1 MYLND
6 VFTVP
11 ANLAG
16 VPAISVPAGLS
27 GDGLPLGLQITG
39 RAFDEETVLRSPRCW
54 RPPHNFGA
62 CEGGGDDRQRIMFSV
77 TSFAPAEGFAL
88 AERPSPPR
96 VRAGEG
102 RCGVDDRGPHGP
114 WETVIGLEVHAQ
126 VVSKAKLFSGAA
138 TEFGAEPN
146 TQVSP
151 VDAAFPGM
159 LPVINRFC
167 VEQAVK
173 TGLGLDAEIRL
184 ESVFDRKN
192 YFYPD
197 LPPGYQ
203 ISQYQQPVVGRGK
216 VVLDMPDGT
225 TREIGIT
232 RLHLE
237 QDAGKSL
244 HDQHPTLSYVDLNRA
259 GIALMEIVSEPD
271 LRSAEEAG
279 IYLRK
284 LRSILRYLGTC
295 DGNMEEGSLRCDCN
309 VSVRRPGEPYGTR
322 CEIKNLNSIRYVMQA
337 IEYEARRQIEI
348 IEEGGTI
355 AQQTR
360 LFDAGRGITRPMRSK
375 EEAHDYRYFPDPD
388 LLPLVL
394 DPEWVARL
402 RAELPELP
410 DAKKARFV
418 SAYGLS
424 PDDAGVLV
432 AEKETAA
439 VLRAGR
445 RRAGPQSGGE
455 LGHGGS
461 VRRVE
466 PARGRDR
473 AIAGIGR
480 AAGGV
485 DRPDCRR
492 HDLRPARQGRLC
504 RNGRIRRR
512 PRSDRRGEGA
522 APSDRFGRYR
532 GGNRCCP
539 GSPGRQSRRIPRRPR
554 QALRLL
560 RRPNHARHPR
570 QGQPRP
576 RQ

>member
-1 MYLND
+1 MIQ
-6 VFTVP
+6 
-11 ANLAG
+11 G
-16 VPAISVPAGLS
+16 R
-27 GDGLPLGLQITG
+27 TG
-39 RAFDEETVLRSPRCW
+39 
-54 RPPHNFGA
+54 
-62 CEGGGDDRQRIMFSV
+62 Q
-77 TSFAPAEGFAL
+77 
-88 AERPSPPR
+88 
-96 VRAGEG
+96 
-102 RCGVDDRGPHGP
+102 

-151 VDAAFPGM
+151 IDAAFPGM

-173 TGLGLDAEIRL
+173 TGLGLDADIRL

-225 TREIGIT
+225 TRQIGIT

-244 HDQHPTLSYVDLNRA
+244 HDQHPILSYVDLNRA

-309 VSVRRPGEPYGTR
+309 VSVRRHGEPYGTR
-322 CEIKNLNSIRYVMQA
+322 CEIKNLNSIRYVMLA
-337 IEYEARRQIEI
+337 IEYEARRQIEL

-402 RAELPELP
+402 RGELPELP
-410 DAKKARFV
+410 DTKKARFV

-424 PDDAGVLV
+424 PEDAGVLV
-432 AEKETAA
+432 SEKETAQFFERVAAGRDPKTAANWVMGDLFGALNRLGIGIEQSPVSAEQLGSLIDLIADGTISGRLAKDVFAEMLASGANPGAIVEAKGLRQVTDSGAIEA
-439 VLRAGR
+439 VIDTVMAAQAEKVAEYRAGR
-445 RRAGPQSGGE
+445 EKIYGFFVGQIMRATEGKANPGLVNELLRKKLTGDSGGA
-455 LGHGGS
+455 S
-461 VRRVE
+461 
-466 PARGRDR
+466 
-473 AIAGIGR
+473 
-480 AAGGV
+480 
-485 DRPDCRR
+485 
-492 HDLRPARQGRLC
+492 
-504 RNGRIRRR
+504 
-512 PRSDRRGEGA
+512 
-522 APSDRFGRYR
+522 
-532 GGNRCCP
+532 
-539 GSPGRQSRRIPRRPR
+539 
-554 QALRLL
+554 
-560 RRPNHARHPR
+560 
-570 QGQPRP
+570 
-576 RQ
+576 